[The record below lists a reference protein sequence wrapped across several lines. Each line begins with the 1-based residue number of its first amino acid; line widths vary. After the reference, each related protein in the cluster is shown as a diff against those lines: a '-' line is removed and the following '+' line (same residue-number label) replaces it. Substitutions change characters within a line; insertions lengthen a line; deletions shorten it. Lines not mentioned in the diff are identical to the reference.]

1 MKCVKTQWINYSYSI
16 MAKILKENNINF
28 DYIHKQIQ
36 VTGEYNLSDELK
48 LYIFKMIEFLEMM
61 SENENAK
68 ALKEFLTENRAN
80 GRVIGLAKPMHSSQ
94 IGQPPAQLPP
104 KPTQPTL
111 PPLPINKLL
120 PRSPPHPPSPPPPH
134 YLQYNPP
141 QHNPPLKPLPQPP
154 ITLPSSYEVGPPQ
167 PRGFNPPPPPPPH
180 SNYSDVVKFYKGEI
194 KLDGYDIQT
203 IITSPLELLVDF
215 DFIYKINVYILIIIY
230 LLVLYSSKNSAISS
244 F

>member
-1 MKCVKTQWINYSYSI
+1 

-48 LYIFKMIEFLEMM
+48 LYIFKMIDFLEMM

-68 ALKEFLTENRAN
+68 ALKEFLTENGAN
-80 GRVIGLAKPMHSSQ
+80 GRVIGLAKP
-94 IGQPPAQLPP
+94 
-104 KPTQPTL
+104 TQPKL

-120 PRSPPHPPSPPPPH
+120 PRSPPHPPSPPPH
-134 YLQYNPP
+134 YLQY
-141 QHNPPLKPLPQPP
+141 NPPLKPLPQPP

-167 PRGFNPPPPPPPH
+167 PRGFNPPPPPPH

-203 IITSPLELLVDF
+203 IINSPLELLVDF

-230 LLVLYSSKNSAISS
+230 LLVFYSSKNSAISS
-244 F
+244 FQ

>member
-28 DYIHKQIQ
+28 DYTHKQIQ

-48 LYIFKMIEFLEMM
+48 LYIFKMIDFLEMM

-68 ALKEFLTENRAN
+68 ALKEFLTENGAN
-80 GRVIGLAKPMHSSQ
+80 GRVIGLAKP
-94 IGQPPAQLPP
+94 
-104 KPTQPTL
+104 TQPKL
-111 PPLPINKLL
+111 SPLPINKLL
-120 PRSPPHPPSPPPPH
+120 PLSPPHPPSPH

-167 PRGFNPPPPPPPH
+167 PRGFNPPPPPPH

-230 LLVLYSSKNSAISS
+230 LLVFCSSKNSAISS